1 MECCQWPRVQL
12 RAGDGAQSH
21 SKIAK
26 EITLGLCPEN
36 PREVRVSRD
45 RVGPENG
52 EEGPVSQEMGV
63 TSLGGYWE
71 AFRKP

>member
-1 MECCQWPRVQL
+1 MQL